1 MDDVAQLVQLIG
13 ANDSEVTREF
23 TKQAREVLAAR

>member
-1 MDDVAQLVQLIG
+1 VAHLVQLIG
-13 ANDSEVTREF
+13 ANDSEATREF

>member
-1 MDDVAQLVQLIG
+1 VAYLVQLIG
-13 ANDSEVTREF
+13 ANDSEATRDF